1 MKSGYVYFGTEY
13 RYAWIFQQRCM
24 DMETY
29 QYLCMINGAM
39 RVGISKYVHI
49 LIGTV
54 LFFFSFEGKTS
65 TVTIYSPF
73 AFGRIRQVQ

>member
-1 MKSGYVYFGTEY
+1 
-13 RYAWIFQQRCM
+13 
-24 DMETY
+24 METY

-54 LFFFSFEGKTS
+54 LFFFSFEGKIS
-65 TVTIYSPF
+65 TNFSPF